1 MQNRQIVLK
10 AHPQGAPAPEDFEL
24 STCEAPTPGEG
35 QMLVRNLF
43 FSLEAAI
50 RGWLD
55 GKANYF
61 EPIPLGGAIRGP
73 SVAKVLTSHLSGF
86 EAGDLIFGLHHWEDY
101 SLSDANTILLSK
113 LTPEADIPL
122 SYYAG
127 GLGGSGHTAY
137 VGLHEIGKIQA
148 GDTVVIS
155 AAAGAT
161 G

>member
-1 MQNRQIVLK
+1 MLNRQVVLK
-10 AHPQGAPAPEDFEL
+10 RHPQGIPLPEDFDLVEG
-24 STCEAPTPGEG
+24 AIAQPTEG

-73 SVAKVLTSHLSGF
+73 SVARVVESHLAGF

-101 SLSDANTILLSK
+101 SLSDANTVPLSK
-113 LTPEADIPL
+113 LSPPL
-122 SYYAG
+122 TSIHSPRLSTTDCFCPVAQ
-127 GLGGSGHTAY
+127 
-137 VGLHEIGKIQA
+137 E
-148 GDTVVIS
+148 S
-155 AAAGAT
+155 AT
-161 G
+161 HFQSVEQ

>member
-24 STCEAPTPGEG
+24 STCEAPTPGEV

-50 RGWLD
+50 RGCLD

-61 EPIPLGGAIRGP
+61 EPIPLGCAIIVP

-101 SLSDANTILLSK
+101 SDRKS
-113 LTPEADIPL
+113 
-122 SYYAG
+122 
-127 GLGGSGHTAY
+127 
-137 VGLHEIGKIQA
+137 
-148 GDTVVIS
+148 VV
-155 AAAGAT
+155 
-161 G
+161 